1 MSTKY
6 TVSLRL
12 NEKENSLIRN
22 FAEIKGI
29 SVSEFLRE
37 AALNEIRKELDVL
50 TFEEAYENHLKEKDI
65 LSSEK
70 LRKLMNI

>member
-1 MSTKY
+1 MSTKH

-12 NEKENSLIRN
+12 NENENSLIRN

-37 AALNEIRKELDVL
+37 AALNEIRKELDVI
-50 TFEEAYENHLKEKDI
+50 TFEEAYENHLEDKK
-65 LSSEK
+65 LVSSKK
-70 LRKLMNI
+70 LRELMNL